1 MEHRGERLLIYL
13 VIEKKKIA
21 PRVEGVKSVVVGRSG
36 ESVRRSQMEGG
47 EKSWMDRDLEEG
59 R

>member
-21 PRVEGVKSVVVGRSG
+21 PRGEGVKSVVMGRSG
-36 ESVRRSQMEGG
+36 ESVRGS
-47 EKSWMDRDLEEG
+47 
-59 R
+59 